1 MVLMPHLLLLLAVSL
16 SSRFARSF
24 SSTPGYVIF
33 SRAVHL
39 APNQSTSFA
48 PPSSSSKVLL
58 TRLHSTEDKQ
68 AEIAALEDRLRQ
80 LRDEALSPEKIPLDL
95 ALDERDD
102 IKAETA
108 DSIMFSERWK
118 VAEENNV
125 IKQEE
130 SRVGGIAN
138 MVLVLGL
145 VVLVGI
151 FAQVPIGEESLQK
164 YQAIQGNPSRIDL
177 GDLNPVQ

>member
-80 LRDEALSPEKIPLDL
+80 LRDEAEKIPLDL

-138 MVLVLGL
+138 IVLVLGL

-177 GDLNPVQ
+177 GDLNPIQ

>member
-1 MVLMPHLLLLLAVSL
+1 
-16 SSRFARSF
+16 
-24 SSTPGYVIF
+24 
-33 SRAVHL
+33 
-39 APNQSTSFA
+39 
-48 PPSSSSKVLL
+48 
-58 TRLHSTEDKQ
+58 
-68 AEIAALEDRLRQ
+68 
-80 LRDEALSPEKIPLDL
+80 LDL

-138 MVLVLGL
+138 IVLVLGL

-177 GDLNPVQ
+177 GDLNPIQ